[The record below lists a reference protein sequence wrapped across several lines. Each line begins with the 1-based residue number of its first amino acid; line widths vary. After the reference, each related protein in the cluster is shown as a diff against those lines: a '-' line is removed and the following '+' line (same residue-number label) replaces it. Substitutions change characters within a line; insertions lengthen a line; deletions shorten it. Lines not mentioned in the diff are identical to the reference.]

1 MADTATAADTASAA
15 DTATAV
21 DAAATTPG
29 TAADTANTSAKV
41 RAAGA
46 ASSAAAA
53 DTSPSKLA
61 HAAAAGAGAGSAAG
75 AGAGSA
81 SGGVP
86 KATEATPTSLTVTW
100 DATPGP
106 AATYAVQM
114 STDPSVAD
122 GSWKLLSSSLK
133 ACTLRKKNLAPNTAH
148 YFRIRALNE
157 AGEGASE
164 WGMPS
169 PPLRTAVGV
178 DPIFRNLL
186 GSQVLRNARGK
197 PGAAAPV
204 DLSELGGGLVALYF
218 SASWCPPCRQF
229 TPSLVA
235 FHDAVRRAG
244 GPGKFEVVF
253 VSSDQDQH
261 SFDEYFANH
270 HGGWFALPFAAQTQ
284 RQQCGSYFKV
294 EGIPRLIVFGPDGK
308 IVCSNAVGE
317 HLDFATLAR
326 WQAQAGA
333 APKI

>member
-1 MADTATAADTASAA
+1 MADAATAAAALTAADAKPDATAADATTAEAATAGLPAGATAADT
-15 DTATAV
+15 
-21 DAAATTPG
+21 
-29 TAADTANTSAKV
+29 
-41 RAAGA
+41 
-46 ASSAAAA
+46 
-53 DTSPSKLA
+53 SPA
-61 HAAAAGAGAGSAAG
+61 HAAAGAGAGSTAGTATAG
-75 AGAGSA
+75 AAST
-81 SGGVP
+81 SGGIP
-86 KATEATPTSLTVTW
+86 NATEATPTSLTVTW
-100 DATPGP
+100 DAIPG

-114 STDPSVAD
+114 STDPSLAE
-122 GSWKLLSSSLK
+122 GSWKPLSSSLK
-133 ACTLRKKNLAPNTAH
+133 ACALRKKNLAPNTAH
-148 YFRIRALNE
+148 YFRVLALDE
-157 AGEGASE
+157 AGQAASGWGAA
-164 WGMPS
+164 S

-186 GSQVLRNARGK
+186 GSHVLRNVRGK

-229 TPSLVA
+229 TPQLVA

-253 VSSDQDQH
+253 VSSDSDQA
-261 SFDEYFANH
+261 SFDEYFAGH
-270 HGGWFALPFAAQTQ
+270 HGGWFALPFAAQAQ

-317 HLDFATLAR
+317 RLDLATLAR

-333 APKI
+333 APKRL